1 MYFYVMEFLEVIFI
15 WYRVILFKRWEEE
28 KSIKQKKLELYM
40 LCRLFW
46 HDQSLNTRKLAQSG
60 NDMKFVI
67 LECFAP

>member
-1 MYFYVMEFLEVIFI
+1 MIPCYFIQKMRRRKEYQI
-15 WYRVILFKRWEEE
+15 
-28 KSIKQKKLELYM
+28 KKLELYM

>member
-1 MYFYVMEFLEVIFI
+1 M
-15 WYRVILFKRWEEE
+15 
-28 KSIKQKKLELYM
+28 LY
-40 LCRLFW
+40 RLFW